1 MGWLWWPSD
10 PQCDSVIVCS
20 PSLAVGRHVRLAS
33 RSAECYDKQCPP
45 AQRTRRPREE
55 HERAGPQHALRPAV
69 TSRPAS
75 RGGSCCSAHR
85 MPRPHRRRGGGSARC
100 PRAHTSRFLSRIKL
114 FLDVL
119 MKEVLHPESRSPD
132 GVRFHCIDVYLD
144 ELSKVGGKEVSHV
157 PSASAAGTGKGGG
170 WDRASAALQTPRVL
184 GAGARGWHCGTS
196 HRRA

>member
-1 MGWLWWPSD
+1 MTS
-10 PQCDSVIVCS
+10 SVL
-20 PSLAVGRHVRLAS
+20 PPRGPDAPGRSTSGLG
-33 RSAECYDKQCPP
+33 RSVHCAQRSPP
-45 AQRTRRPREE
+45 ALPAAAARAAARTACHVPT
-55 HERAGPQHALRPAV
+55 AG
-69 TSRPAS
+69 
-75 RGGSCCSAHR
+75 G
-85 MPRPHRRRGGGSARC
+85 GGGSARC
-100 PRAHTSRFLSRIKL
+100 LRAHTSRFLSRIKL

-157 PSASAAGTGKGGG
+157 LSASAAGTGKGGG

>member
-1 MGWLWWPSD
+1 MSSRPED
-10 PQCDSVIVCS
+10 PTPQGGS
-20 PSLAVGRHVRLAS
+20 
-33 RSAECYDKQCPP
+33 
-45 AQRTRRPREE
+45 
-55 HERAGPQHALRPAV
+55 RAGRAAACTAPSGHLPPCQPRRLVLQRAPHATSPPQA
-69 TSRPAS
+69 
-75 RGGSCCSAHR
+75 
-85 MPRPHRRRGGGSARC
+85 GGGSARC